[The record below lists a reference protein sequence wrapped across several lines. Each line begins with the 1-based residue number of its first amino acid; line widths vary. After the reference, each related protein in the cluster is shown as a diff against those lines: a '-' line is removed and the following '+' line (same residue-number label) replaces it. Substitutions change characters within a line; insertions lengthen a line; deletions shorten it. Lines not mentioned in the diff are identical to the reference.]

1 MDALQ
6 QITHLEEQLAGGE
19 KRGDDAVALA
29 QGVVVELMDLYLDC
43 LKVEQALD
51 LFNRYCRHFDE
62 DQELALTLKTGQVLT
77 FGEAWDLSLKCFGRC
92 AEICRERGNDAAL
105 AEVNGFM
112 ATAHRKMGELERAME
127 LHQQQ
132 EELGLRCGDPNQVAA
147 GCAGQGV
154 LWEENE
160 DWEPAVE
167 YLARAVKMYRELGHM
182 PALAIVQARLSRA
195 DYMDSHDA
203 EAAVELLSQAHKLSE
218 EAQILGRVGETS
230 YLLGLHLCDD
240 GELELSMK
248 VLKMAQRALEKAND
262 GAGVADCLLGMADVE
277 VAWGKQEEA
286 LDHLTRAR
294 KLWEQVNDR
303 AGEADTLGRIGMVH
317 NRFGRPNEAI
327 QSFGQAMQI
336 LDEIGDREGLGSVFH
351 AIGRLYLEHEA
362 PDSAETFLAKAIQT
376 MASLEESDPATLARA
391 RRDLA
396 RSFIGQE
403 KNFKEALSLLEE
415 VRDFYLGEGDTDAA
429 AEVMEEMDS
438 TREKM

>member
-1 MDALQ
+1 MDQ
-6 QITHLEEQLAGGE
+6 QEIAHLEEQLVGGE
-19 KRGDDAVALA
+19 KRGDDAGALA
-29 QGVVVELMDLYLDC
+29 QAVVVRLMDLYLDS

-51 LFNRYCRHFDE
+51 LFNRYSRHFDE

-105 AEVNGFM
+105 AEINGFM

-127 LHQQQ
+127 LHQEQ
-132 EELGLRCGDPNQVAA
+132 ELLGQRCSDPNQVAA

-167 YLARAVKMYRELGHM
+167 FLARAVKMYRELGNG

-195 DYMDSHDA
+195 DYMDSRDA
-203 EAAVELLSQAHKLSE
+203 VAAVEMLAQTHQLSE
-218 EAQILGRVGETS
+218 EPQILGRVGETS

-240 GELELSMK
+240 GELDSSMK
-248 VLKMAQRALEKAND
+248 VLKLAHRALEKAGD
-262 GAGVADCLLGMADVE
+262 GAGMADCLLGMADVE

-286 LDHLTRAR
+286 LDHLGRAS
-294 KLWEQVNDR
+294 KLWEQVGDR
-303 AGEADTLGRIGMVH
+303 AGLADTYGRIGMVH

-327 QSFGQAMQI
+327 QFFGQAMQI
-336 LDEIGDREGLGSVFH
+336 LDEIGDREGLASVFH

-362 PDSAETFLAKAIQT
+362 PESGETFMVKAVQT
-376 MASLEESDPATLARA
+376 MAALEEPDPGVLARA

-396 RSFIGQE
+396 
-403 KNFKEALSLLEE
+403 KVYVALKKKPDEAMSLMEE
-415 VRDFYLGEGDTDAA
+415 ARDFYLGEGDADGAA
-429 AEVMEEMDS
+429 DVMEEMDAA
-438 TREKM
+438 RETQ